1 MNIIVKAQKVLDWL
15 INRATISGNGAGH
28 FSEKA
33 VHPKSVTENRFYE
46 SAKFVVEPGR
56 KIAAMTTFAFRLI
69 PFQQVPR
76 STLKDSSIL
85 F

>member
-33 VHPKSVTENRFYE
+33 VHLKSVTENRFYE
-46 SAKFVVEPGR
+46 SAKL
-56 KIAAMTTFAFRLI
+56 LI
-69 PFQQVPR
+69 
-76 STLKDSSIL
+76 
-85 F
+85 

>member
-46 SAKFVVEPGR
+46 SAKL
-56 KIAAMTTFAFRLI
+56 LI
-69 PFQQVPR
+69 
-76 STLKDSSIL
+76 
-85 F
+85 